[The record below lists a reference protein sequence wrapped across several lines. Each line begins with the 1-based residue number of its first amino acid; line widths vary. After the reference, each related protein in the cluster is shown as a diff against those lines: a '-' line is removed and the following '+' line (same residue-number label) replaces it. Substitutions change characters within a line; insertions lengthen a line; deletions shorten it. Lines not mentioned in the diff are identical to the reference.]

1 VADLP
6 LYGRVDELQ
15 RRVAR
20 LEAAV
25 EALAAATGVTVP
37 QGATEFY
44 PDVLALVRDGKRV
57 QAVKA
62 AAERLGLSLQDATEY
77 VGRAE
82 GSA

>member
-1 VADLP
+1 MADLP

-15 RRVAR
+15 RRIVW

-25 EALAAATGVTVP
+25 DALAAATGVTLP
-37 QGATEFY
+37 EGETEFD
-44 PDVLALVRDGKRV
+44 PEVVALVREGKRV
-57 QAVKA
+57 QAVKVA
-62 AAERLGLSLQDATEY
+62 SERLGLSLRDATDY